1 MWEYTFMDVDP
12 YALYH
17 YGTLGQ
23 KWGIRRY
30 QNPDGTLTEAGKRRY
45 WGNGSD
51 YTNVGRKRY
60 IKDLVKDYNQI
71 NGTNVNL
78 RKAVVRVDGK
88 YFTGKGVE
96 LDPKDTSIIRA
107 ENKSAT
113 VRKGKKE
120 YETIT
125 NDSLKRQIDEKPNTQ
140 MTKDELRIAKEYYE
154 QLNGY
159 EEAGAKYAK
168 RHMSKEQMAKE
179 ERAKFF
185 TESGKTFV
193 QKMIPVIATGVAA
206 VAVYKLKKS
215 SGMINDSK
223 KDD

>member
-45 WGNGSD
+45 WGSGSD
-51 YTNVGRKRY
+51 YTYVGRKRY

-96 LDPKDTSIIRA
+96 LDPKDISIVRA
-107 ENKSAT
+107 ENKSAPA
-113 VRKGKKE
+113 RSSKKE

-159 EEAGAKYAK
+159 EEAGSKYAK
-168 RHMSKEQMAKE
+168 RHMSKEQVAKE

>member
-45 WGNGSD
+45 WGGGSD
-51 YTNVGRKRY
+51 YTHVGRKRY

-96 LDPKDTSIIRA
+96 LDPKDTSIVRA
-107 ENKSAT
+107 ENKST
-113 VRKGKKE
+113 PVRKSKKE

-168 RHMSKEQMAKE
+168 RHMSRKERMKE
-179 ERAKFF
+179 NYKDALA
-185 TESGKTFV
+185 ESGKSFANKIV
-193 QKMIPVIATGVAA
+193 PAIAGALGTIIAF
-206 VAVYKLKKS
+206 KLKEKA
-215 SGMINDSK
+215 GVT
-223 KDD
+223 DDK

>member
-30 QNPDGTLTEAGKRRY
+30 QNPDGTLTEAGKKRY
-45 WGNGSD
+45 WGGGSD
-51 YTNVGRKRY
+51 YTHVGRKRY

-96 LDPKDTSIIRA
+96 LGGKDISIDRA
-107 ENKSAT
+107 ENKST
-113 VRKGKKE
+113 PVRKSKKE

-168 RHMSKEQMAKE
+168 RHMSKEQVAKE
-179 ERAKFF
+179 ERSKFF

-215 SGMINDSK
+215 AGMTNDSK
-223 KDD
+223 KDG